1 MSGKFFYFLFVIFI
15 SFRREMKNFLF
26 ISNGKNVFIRSSLS
40 FSRRNVTAMND
51 WMEMIR
57 SDISSGAV
65 RHRNCVEDWINQHGN
80 ALERFQ
86 QAIDVK
92 PSLEHAGLAIFPF
105 VEQIVCQWCC
115 NFVARES
122 ELIEEISTPTE
133 ISPRTLLEFRIW
145 SRLMNVHWLFKKKLF
160 YVPTVYTLN
169 KNSSFKIQ

>member
-1 MSGKFFYFLFVIFI
+1 MRAAWCAYEWEIFLFSVCYFYFV
-15 SFRREMKNFLF
+15 SEREENFLF

-40 FSRRNVTAMND
+40 VSRRNIFAMND
-51 WMEMIR
+51 WMEMIK

-65 RHRNCVEDWINQHGN
+65 RHRNCVEDWINRHGN

-105 VEQIVCQWCC
+105 LKQIVRQWCC

-122 ELIEEISTPTE
+122 ELIEETSTPTK
-133 ISPRTLLEFRIW
+133 ISPRALFEFRI
-145 SRLMNVHWLFKKKLF
+145 
-160 YVPTVYTLN
+160 
-169 KNSSFKIQ
+169 